1 MIEKRDLYKAQT
13 KELKKQVDQQLIY
26 IQELTN
32 EVKLQK
38 EQANLQEDKQFWQLI
53 QQVNSLKQKNQ
64 IDQTQYQQEI

>member
-64 IDQTQYQQEI
+64 IDQTQYQ